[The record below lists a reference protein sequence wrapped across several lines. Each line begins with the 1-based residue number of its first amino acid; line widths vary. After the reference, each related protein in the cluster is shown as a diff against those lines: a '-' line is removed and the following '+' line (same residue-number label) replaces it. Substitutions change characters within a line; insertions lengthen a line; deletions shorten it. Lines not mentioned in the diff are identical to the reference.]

1 MAIYEKALQDILA
14 NNQQNPYLK
23 QQGDYITQQV
33 NDNLQRNVMPGIGAG
48 AQSAGQYGGSRQ
60 GIAQG
65 LAAGEASKNIAGQL
79 ANMYGQDYGQGRALQ
94 GQVATQLSGQD
105 AQSAMQQN
113 QISAQ
118 AAMQANQLASQKEL
132 AQMSDR
138 TQNRGLENQYNLGLG
153 GLGLQSQGQQNN
165 FYTANRG
172 QDLQQYQLGANMYGQ
187 GAQGNLGIGQSQY
200 NLGNQAQQNQYNALN
215 QYSGGL
221 SPYTGLN
228 SSTTQ
233 TGGNQG
239 SNTWGNVLG
248 GLSTGLGL
256 WNAWKG

>member
-1 MAIYEKALQDILA
+1 MAIYSDALQSILSGGG
-14 NNQQNPYLK
+14 NNPYLK
-23 QQGDYITQQV
+23 QQGDQITRQV
-33 NDNLQRNVMPGIGAG
+33 NDNLQQNIMPGIGNSAT
-48 AQSAGQYGGSRQ
+48 AAGQYGGSRQ

-65 LAAGEASKNIAGQL
+65 LAASRASQDIAGQL
-79 ANMYGQDYGQGRALQ
+79 SNMYGNAYNQDRSLQ
-94 GQVATQLSGQD
+94 GNIASQLSGQD
-105 AQSAMQQN
+105 AQAASQAASNQN
-113 QISAQ
+113 QMSIAS
-118 AAMQANQLASQKEL
+118 MQNATALKGQ
-132 AQMSDR
+132 
-138 TQNRGLENQYNLGLG
+138 ENSYNLGLG
-153 GLGLQSQGQQNN
+153 NLGLQSQGQQNN

-187 GAQGNLGIGQSQY
+187 GAQGNLGIGQGQY

-233 TGGNQG
+233 TGGNQS
-239 SNTWGNVLG
+239 SNNVGNILG